1 MSGNAARASS
11 LGIVGVGG
19 SRWATRRHWDLIC
32 IVCRLGWRALTC
44 VIGPPPLAWAVTVNF
59 CHNVLTLWPTF
70 SHNVLFNGP
79 RAGVNFNDGFG
90 GGEMDCRLLQSRCKT
105 TWSGSGKA

>member
-1 MSGNAARASS
+1 MGNTPSLGPHLHCLSTRLARAHLCDWATST
-11 LGIVGVGG
+11 GVGSYG
-19 SRWATRRHWDLIC
+19 QFLSAKT
-32 IVCRLGWRALTC
+32 
-44 VIGPPPLAWAVTVNF
+44 
-59 CHNVLTLWPTF
+59 TF